1 MAENMIFSKTTEGG
15 RPSLSNNTDWMDS
28 KFNDE
33 LLTLPEAYKGVN
45 DTPDKF
51 QPSSMSQIGL
61 STFNATNERSDST
74 SVVEHIVDNM
84 FRNKSLELKAR
95 KKMRD
100 TVLRN
105 IGPKIRKILASLE
118 NFLPSQIPSTSEDEQ
133 LDAIEMLESP
143 SEDIFPEPDVS
154 RVDIDMK
161 SHVEPRAVQQSYP
174 KYLSGSDKVRK
185 NEIASVLE
193 AIKMV
198 KSEPK
203 MLRPTNWNLMSE

>member
-1 MAENMIFSKTTEGG
+1 MFSKTTEGG

-84 FRNKSLELKAR
+84 FRNKSLQLAAR

-100 TVLRN
+100 TVLKN
-105 IGPKIRKILASLE
+105 VGPKIRRILASLD
-118 NFLPSQIPSTSEDEQ
+118 FMPSHVPSISEDEP
-133 LDAIEMLESP
+133 LDAIRMFESP
-143 SEDIFPEPDVS
+143 SEDILPEPDVS
-154 RVDIDMK
+154 RVDINMK
-161 SHVEPRAVQQSYP
+161 SHIEPRAMRQSFP
-174 KYLSGSDKVRK
+174 KFNKGSDKVGK
-185 NEIASVLE
+185 GETNSILE
-193 AIKMV
+193 AIKMIT
-198 KSEPK
+198 SEPE